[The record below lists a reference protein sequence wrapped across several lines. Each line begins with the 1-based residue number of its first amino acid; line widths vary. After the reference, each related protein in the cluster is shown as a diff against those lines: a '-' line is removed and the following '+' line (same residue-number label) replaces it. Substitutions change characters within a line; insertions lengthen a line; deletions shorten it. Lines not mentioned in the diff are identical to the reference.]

1 MATADADIPVLAV
14 ADAAAL
20 HEAVA
25 TAVANKTRLEVVG
38 SGSRRDLGRP
48 VDADAVI
55 DLAGLAGITLYE
67 PDELVMTA
75 RAATPLADI
84 VTALDDAGQV
94 LAFDPPLRPSGEMR
108 ARGTIGGLMAT
119 NQSGP
124 RRLVAGAARDYLL
137 GFKAVSGRGEGFQ
150 SGSRVMKNVTGYD
163 LSKLM
168 AGSFGTLAVMHE
180 LTLKT
185 MPKPETAATVLHIC
199 PDAATAQKLVSAV
212 YASPHEASMAAMIPV
227 ATAVFSK
234 SAVFADYAQK
244 GTIVAVRL
252 EGFETSVRAR
262 SKALADP
269 AIGNAVEQIPAGF
282 ITSAEDS
289 DIIHEELR
297 EVSLLPR
304 QNNRVI
310 WKISCPPETGGRLLD
325 ALLARPNCRAYADW
339 AGGLIWLSHPSGG
352 DGGAQAIRSMVDETG
367 GHAMLVTAPDEM
379 RRKGDVFPPQDDVLM
394 KLTRRIK
401 AGFDPEGILNP
412 GRMYEGV

>member
-1 MATADADIPVLAV
+1 MPKADADIPVLAV

-20 HEAVA
+20 HEVMANAVA
-25 TAVANKTRLEVVG
+25 DKTRLEVVG
-38 SGSRRDLGRP
+38 TGSRRDLGRP
-48 VDADAVI
+48 VAADAVI
-55 DLAGLAGITLYE
+55 DLAGLSGITLYE
-67 PDELVMTA
+67 PDELVMSA

-84 VTALDDAGQV
+84 LTALEDAGQV
-94 LAFDPPLRPSGEMR
+94 LAFDPPLRPDGEVR

-234 SAVFADYAQK
+234 SQVFADFAHK
-244 GTIVAVRL
+244 GTIVAIRV
-252 EGFETSVRAR
+252 EGFDLSVRAR

-269 AIGNAVEQIPAGF
+269 AMGKSVEQVAAGF
-282 ITSAEDS
+282 ITSPEDS

-297 EVSLLPR
+297 EVALLPR

-325 ALLARPNCRAYADW
+325 GLLARPNCRAYADW

-352 DGGAQAIRSMVDETG
+352 DGGAQAIRSLVAETG
-367 GHAMLVTAPDEM
+367 GHAMLVEAPEDM
-379 RRKGDVFPPQDDVLM
+379 RRKGDVFPPQDDALM
-394 KLTRRIK
+394 KLTSRIK
-401 AGFDPEGILNP
+401 SGFDPEGILNP
-412 GRMYEGV
+412 GRMYEGI